1 MWPPPNW
8 EEVVVTW
15 EWIMATHKHDINLL
29 ARLVQDHPGGNYHL
43 HGKGERHDFA
53 FQFEQHYNVKFG
65 TLKTGAF
72 YYTLIFSSDQDYT
85 MFMLRWS

>member
-1 MWPPPNW
+1 MRCVQFVPY
-8 EEVVVTW
+8 EIVHRAAFEMAEDKRRFEVW
-15 EWIMATHKHDINLL
+15 
-29 ARLVQDHPGGNYHL
+29 QD
-43 HGKGERHDFA
+43 E
-53 FQFEQHYNVKFG
+53 FEQHYNVKFG